1 MRREAIS
8 GAATAR
14 DKNCNCN
21 CIFTVSSRDL
31 DARTFATIVFAR
43 SNSFGA
49 SMLRARGGARR
60 DGTDDQ
66 LTTDD

>member
-14 DKNCNCN
+14 DKNCNR
-21 CIFTVSSRDL
+21 IFTASSRDL

-60 DGTDDQ
+60 DGTNDQ

>member
-1 MRREAIS
+1 KIAIAS
-8 GAATAR
+8 
-14 DKNCNCN
+14 
-21 CIFTVSSRDL
+21 SSRDL